1 MVSLFLRGE
10 EKVNRITEITKQ
22 DILNLF
28 RNGLEIDGSGEN
40 KTLYPYFGQLREFEF
55 LKRIYDLKSLPSNDS
70 GCENAEQE
78 ILQHMLNNDACPDC
92 WVFKDKRFNLEDG
105 DDETYLRFLCEVF
118 HPAVRLEKGYWKDF
132 LKEINKLLQ
141 NDGYELYPA
150 GKLSNRDVYKWRNCE
165 RQEGRLFV
173 PYSQRHAKEIK
184 EKKKPLPI
192 SRKARNQIYR
202 FLERRN
208 ADSAGS
214 EGGTGITEA
223 VFYDLKQFYVPRCY
237 NSKKEYVETDS
248 LEDFIMS
255 NFPSRVLDVIEL
267 FAWHSKSED
276 FESGI
281 NAILKLNGI
290 MLQLS
295 GGKIVDTLDVQI
307 SQSSLGDVEE
317 AGLKGLLQEAV
328 KYHDENN
335 MQIAVEKL
343 WDAFERLKTYYSPSM
358 DKKKSVNKI
367 VNEMA
372 DNREEFRKLFDEEF
386 KKLTEIGNN
395 FRIRH
400 HETDK
405 CDIQDSRH
413 FGYFYQRCLLLI
425 KTALPY
431 LEGRSL

>member
-1 MVSLFLRGE
+1 M
-10 EKVNRITEITKQ
+10 NRITEITRQ

-28 RNGLEIDGSGEN
+28 RNGLEIDGSGETQ
-40 KTLYPYFGQLREFEF
+40 KVSYPYFGQLRELEF

-70 GCENAEQE
+70 GCEDAEQE
-78 ILQHMLNNDACPDC
+78 ILQHMLNNDAYPDC
-92 WVFKDKRFNLEDG
+92 WVFKDKRFSLEDG
-105 DDETYLRFLCEVF
+105 DDETYLNFLCEVF
-118 HPAVRLEKGYWKDF
+118 HPAVRLEKGYWKEF
-132 LKEINKLLQ
+132 LKEINRLLQ
-141 NDGYELYPA
+141 HDGYEIYPA
-150 GKLSNRDVYKWRNCE
+150 EKLSDRDVYKSRNYE
-165 RQEGRLFV
+165 RQEGKLFI

-192 SRKARNQIYR
+192 SRKARKQIYK
-202 FLERRN
+202 FLERCN
-208 ADSAGS
+208 AESQAADGT
-214 EGGTGITEA
+214 GGDGNAGITEA
-223 VFYDLKQFYVPRCY
+223 VFYDLKQFYEPRCY
-237 NSKKEYVETDS
+237 NSEKEYVETDS

-255 NFPSRVLDVIEL
+255 NFPSRVLDAIEL
-267 FAWHSKSED
+267 FARHSKSED
-276 FESGI
+276 FEAGI

-290 MLQLS
+290 MLKLS
-295 GGKIVDTLDVQI
+295 SGKIVDALDVRI

-343 WDAFERLKTYYSPSM
+343 WDAFERLKTYYHPRM

-425 KTALPY
+425 KTALQY